1 MERKS
6 SVKDVHQYIKQD
18 YPELYKTLC
27 SKLGECNPF
36 AKFSIGAGNYVWSD
50 NRCKWSR
57 MIDASELKQSII
69 HESLNQ
75 TKADV
80 ATKIGSKTAEAL
92 FTTPDNS
99 YIYYNDDNGEVK
111 ILIAGWGFKKPV
123 RIVSG
128 PDTTTVPQ
136 KNPIS
141 ISFSYDGD
149 RLKNYEFGLRL
160 AKQVKRLITD
170 GSGLYVFDNLRV
182 GENYV
187 VTDINSSKDFQ
198 LNITEGQSL
207 YDFDV
212 TKYTPLDISAIS
224 DEQPVNGETVE
235 ILYHGKR
242 YDTTTDGSGHATI
255 QLPLYE
261 GESVTA
267 SMRDKK
273 ESARI
278 SESGGNIEFVFKTE
292 KPVEPEKK
300 FVNIQV
306 SVMKDSEMLPSQP
319 VTISYCGVTF
329 EGITD
334 SNGTFSKQLE
344 EIPNET
350 CTVNTPGFESQSKL
364 LNCNELNKFIF
375 EKTTAKTPTKDVFNP
390 FILVKREN
398 GDVVDNYPIAVE
410 YDENITDFVSNAEG
424 IVALS
429 NFEDGKTM
437 KVIDK
442 NNLDNVADYTLDK
455 EQKEYVFIIPEE
467 EKEETKDIKVM
478 FRDLKG
484 NPVVCSNVIFRQE
497 GKPELKTQLNA
508 DGDTFFKEG
517 IFDVNSPMTAHIIGW
532 SNSDQYPP
540 IPFTLEEDEYEY
552 LLQEKESETKATW
565 WKILLEILACLIAIA
580 ALWLLW
586 PFFEGFCQGMFESI
600 Y

>member
-6 SVKDVHQYIKQD
+6 SIKDVHKYIKQD

-27 SKLGECNPF
+27 SKLGENNPF

-50 NRCKWSR
+50 NRCQWSR

-69 HESLNQ
+69 IDSLNQ

-80 ATKIGSKTAEAL
+80 AAIIGSKTAEAL

-99 YIYYNDDNGEVK
+99 YIYYNDNNGEVK
-111 ILIAGWGFKKPV
+111 ILVTGWGFKKPV
-123 RIVSG
+123 RVVVG
-128 PDTTTVPQ
+128 PETTTTSH

-170 GSGLYVFDNLRV
+170 GSGLYVFDNLKV

-212 TKYTPLDISAIS
+212 TKYSALNISAIS
-224 DEQPVNGETVE
+224 DDQPINGETVE
-235 ILYHGKR
+235 VLYHGKR
-242 YDTTTDGSGHATI
+242 YDTTTNGNGHAVI
-255 QLPLYE
+255 QLPLYD

-267 SMRDKK
+267 SMRDKS
-273 ESARI
+273 ESTRI
-278 SESGGNIEFVFKTE
+278 SETGGSIEFVFKTE
-292 KPVEPEKK
+292 KPDEDPAKK
-300 FVNIQV
+300 FVDIQV
-306 SVMKDSEMLPSQP
+306 SVMKDSEMLSSQP
-319 VTISYCGVTF
+319 VTIGYGGVTF

-344 EIPNET
+344 EIINEV
-350 CTVNTPGFESQSKL
+350 CTVNIPGFESQSKL
-364 LNCNELNKFIF
+364 LNCNELNKFVF

-410 YDENITDFVSNAEG
+410 YDGNITDYVSNAEG

-429 NFEDGKTM
+429 DFEDGKTM

-442 NNLDNVADYTLDK
+442 NNLDNVTDYVLDK
-455 EQKEYVFIIPEE
+455 EQK
-467 EKEETKDIKVM
+467 
-478 FRDLKG
+478 R
-484 NPVVCSNVIFRQE
+484 VCFHSSRR
-497 GKPELKTQLNA
+497 
-508 DGDTFFKEG
+508 
-517 IFDVNSPMTAHIIGW
+517 
-532 SNSDQYPP
+532 
-540 IPFTLEEDEYEY
+540 
-552 LLQEKESETKATW
+552 
-565 WKILLEILACLIAIA
+565 
-580 ALWLLW
+580 
-586 PFFEGFCQGMFESI
+586 
-600 Y
+600 